1 MQQSMDSQQ
10 DSPPSAHGTQG
21 PVAYNRFIYIY
32 YFTYLRYFF
41 NKYPH
46 TLYTVKSTPTAYTNR
61 VCKPNLCM
69 NTNTHFTPIPTYF
82 HKHYPKPSSP
92 LRYPKIHLPSFD
104 GSDPLGWLF
113 QDDQYFL
120 YYQIPLEQSLITLGS
135 FLYGG
140 WGIQLVQEDVLK
152 LSTQWLDILYSCPR
166 TKVWPFYS
174 CESPS

>member
-1 MQQSMDSQQ
+1 MNKDVDDALASSSHIVDAHSMDIQLENQQQLQDNCFTHMQQSMDSQQ

-104 GSDPLGWLF
+104 GSDPLGWL
-113 QDDQYFL
+113 L
-120 YYQIPLEQSLITLGS
+120 LLRLQI
-135 FLYGG
+135 YGD
-140 WGIQLVQEDVLK
+140 L
-152 LSTQWLDILYSCPR
+152 
-166 TKVWPFYS
+166 TKFGLLFNPGGY
-174 CESPS
+174 

>member
-140 WGIQLVQEDVLK
+140 
-152 LSTQWLDILYSCPR
+152 
-166 TKVWPFYS
+166 
-174 CESPS
+174 